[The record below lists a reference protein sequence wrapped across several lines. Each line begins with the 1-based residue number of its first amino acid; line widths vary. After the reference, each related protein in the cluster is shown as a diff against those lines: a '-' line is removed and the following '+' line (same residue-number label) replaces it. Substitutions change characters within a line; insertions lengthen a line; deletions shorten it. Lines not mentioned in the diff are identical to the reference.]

1 MINMKIRE
9 AAGWLLHR
17 QRLINPV
24 QCPAEYDELF
34 RAMAPVPTPN
44 WCAPGTAPKLA
55 HRAAFDDQ
63 AYTYGLRAQRII
75 VKGRFQRGNIGYI
88 FADQWPLFAALYRK
102 PLAAMSP
109 RQKLLWTCLEQEG
122 PLSVGQLRE
131 VTGLP
136 AKEITPALHR
146 MQQAFLVF
154 EDQADGEG
162 DRSWFRFESEFPD
175 TDLATYN
182 QEQALAMVLPELIA
196 LNGFLDSGGLA
207 DVLAL
212 PERIVRTAADRLTDR
227 GVLRAACLEGVSGY
241 VAAKDAGRTAP
252 RAETSVFALD
262 RNDFCV
268 RCHSRELKKR
278 MTPAQGDTLYYLLID
293 GRFAGIVTGRF
304 RNGPFEAWDVQLQLG
319 ADEAKARQE
328 EILQAVAQVLDPAV
342 SPLRRYQGRVL

>member
-1 MINMKIRE
+1 
-9 AAGWLLHR
+9 
-17 QRLINPV
+17 
-24 QCPAEYDELF
+24 
-34 RAMAPVPTPN
+34 
-44 WCAPGTAPKLA
+44 
-55 HRAAFDDQ
+55 
-63 AYTYGLRAQRII
+63 
-75 VKGRFQRGNIGYI
+75 
-88 FADQWPLFAALYRK
+88 
-102 PLAAMSP
+102 
-109 RQKLLWTCLEQEG
+109 
-122 PLSVGQLRE
+122 
-131 VTGLP
+131 
-136 AKEITPALHR
+136 
-146 MQQAFLVF
+146 
-154 EDQADGEG
+154 
-162 DRSWFRFESEFPD
+162 
-175 TDLATYN
+175 
-182 QEQALAMVLPELIA
+182 MVLPELIA

-241 VAAKDAGRTAP
+241 VTAKDAGRTAP